1 MRQFFLALLCVSFGY
16 AQTTLDPLL
25 TSDWELQEQWV
36 DSVYS
41 QLTIDQ
47 KIGQLFMVMAFSEQ
61 GEVHFQEIENEVL
74 ENQIGGIIFSLG
86 DPIGQTQWLN
96 KLQLHGIIVDAN
108 ELMLQLF

>member
-1 MRQFFLALLCVSFGY
+1 MRQFFLALLCVSFAY

-47 KIGQLFMVMAFSEQ
+47 KIGQLFA
-61 GEVHFQEIENEVL
+61 L
-74 ENQIGGIIFSLG
+74 
-86 DPIGQTQWLN
+86 
-96 KLQLHGIIVDAN
+96 
-108 ELMLQLF
+108 